1 MVIGGSSG
9 ECAAL
14 MVAEK
19 GQLVKKAREIA
30 IAQGKP
36 NFPITLGISAGC
48 TRDILAQIEAGHR
61 NDADFALVLVPAMF
75 HWSMASK
82 AVVQYS

>member
-14 MVAEK
+14 TVAEK

-36 NFPITLGISAGC
+36 NFPITLASLLDALEISSHKSKWATG
-48 TRDILAQIEAGHR
+48 T
-61 NDADFALVLVPAMF
+61 ALISPWYWCPLC
-75 HWSMASK
+75 SIGL
-82 AVVQYS
+82 